1 MDLRQFILY
10 HKSNNSLETI
20 VDGFEKSTFVESQ
33 SDISALVKLMISA
46 FAADDSSKS
55 KAYNQLQSGGIAGTK
70 PNKTESSKKQS
81 FCTEFNQMILNI
93 LGLLGFEFSKYLFF
107 LFGIKHIL
115 IREIDIIAN
124 AKTYNDILTHM
135 IYISNIFTLGD
146 ISSSL
151 TGVDENTI
159 QESPLDISDEFF
171 INYCDESEFT
181 HSINQHYTDIQV
193 QNRKTKLFDKL
204 INEVK
209 SAVHRENILSFED
222 DKQNWV
228 ELLKLILQNLII
240 NNYRINTVDDLVLN
254 LGPYNVCYDK
264 SFIKMFDILYDE
276 SFAQI
281 PELGVKFKPHIKT
294 IESEL
299 KLDVKTT
306 KYLLSF
312 NKYFHKIFDETLKST
327 IDIMDTSD
335 ILKVIVS
342 DQMYER
348 LSDLTLN
355 LFVQISRKIA
365 TSQMTDIYFGKS
377 TRIQFKQVYQA
388 VLDCAP
394 RNSIFTKTQRAT
406 IHLIALSRKV
416 INESIKIVC
425 NMKN

>member
-1 MDLRQFILY
+1 
-10 HKSNNSLETI
+10 
-20 VDGFEKSTFVESQ
+20 
-33 SDISALVKLMISA
+33 
-46 FAADDSSKS
+46 
-55 KAYNQLQSGGIAGTK
+55 
-70 PNKTESSKKQS
+70 
-81 FCTEFNQMILNI
+81 
-93 LGLLGFEFSKYLFF
+93 
-107 LFGIKHIL
+107 
-115 IREIDIIAN
+115 
-124 AKTYNDILTHM
+124 M